1 MDSLES
7 KLNQLKNAWDTFIMG
22 IMDSTLLKAG
32 IDLLTGLMTA
42 INSIIELFDKLHLG
56 GVASIGLIVAA
67 LYLGAKAID
76 VFSASLR
83 SSGSILTAFGSIGK
97 TAAKSVSQG
106 ISKTTLT
113 LKNMQKTLEQNR
125 RSMKMFGKVKM
136 RVDTTD
142 ATKALNNYKK
152 ATTE

>member
-76 VFSASLR
+76 IFSASLR
-83 SSGSILTAFGSIGK
+83 SSGSIMAGFGAVGR
-97 TAAKSVSQG
+97 AAADS
-106 ISKTTLT
+106 ISKKF
-113 LKNMQKTLEQNR
+113 LKMGNVISKVTKRPVLLNTKVAQKSAN
-125 RSMKMFGKVKM
+125 
-136 RVDTTD
+136 DYIN
-142 ATKALNNYKK
+142 A
-152 ATTE
+152 